1 MADERMKNDPNNQ
14 PFDGKRMIYAD
25 SRRSSTPDIPP
36 FSRGRASNVAPNS
49 RTPAPSR
56 REKITN
62 HKGSFIWNELIT
74 RDHDTAARSYGAV
87 VRWPLAAHSDPAAS
101 GDDYPT
107 IRRTHTHRRQT

>member
-1 MADERMKNDPNNQ
+1 MHLSDWSSDVCSSDLAARVAGWEKIMADERMKNDPNNQ

-56 REKITN
+56 RATMTN
-62 HKGSFIWNELIT
+62 PKEIGST
-74 RDHDTAARSYGAV
+74 
-87 VRWPLAAHSDPAAS
+87 S
-101 GDDYPT
+101 G
-107 IRRTHTHRRQT
+107 RERGSQ